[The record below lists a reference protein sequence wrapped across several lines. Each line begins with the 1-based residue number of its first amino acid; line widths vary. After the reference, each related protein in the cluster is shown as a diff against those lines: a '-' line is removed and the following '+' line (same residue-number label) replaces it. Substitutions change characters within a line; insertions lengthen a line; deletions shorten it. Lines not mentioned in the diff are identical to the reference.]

1 MMQNHLRGIF
11 MKSFSKRFSHHR
23 VIDEAILATGLKNK
37 NIIRNPSVAE
47 IYEYAMIPEMR
58 VSHDARVR
66 DSVIS
71 NTGALV
77 AYSGKGTGRI
87 PKDKRV
93 VLDETTKDVIWWGD
107 INMPITPLGYD
118 INRAR
123 AIDYLNTA

>member
-1 MMQNHLRGIF
+1 MMQNHLRRIF
-11 MKSFSKRFSHHR
+11 MKTFSKRFSHHR
-23 VIDEAILATGLKNK
+23 VVDDTILATGLKNK
-37 NIIRNPSVAE
+37 NIVRNPSVAE
-47 IYEYAMIPEMR
+47 IYEYALRPEML

-66 DSVIS
+66 NSVLS

-107 INMPITPLGYD
+107 VNMPITP
-118 INRAR
+118 
-123 AIDYLNTA
+123 